1 MTMAGRS
8 LGPPQWEWIATARMV
23 SRQRPSTT
31 AVEGVL
37 DSLLTG
43 ADQAMVNAFT
53 SGFRVTQAQNAIGKC
68 LSDSAAAAAALESAQ
83 VVALGILVRE
93 QLEPAQFEAIY
104 RPFATVLPGPTYR
117 PAAPIDQQIA
127 GFLKRLPTLKGE
139 IEAEVSAVAKALSQP
154 PKAAGAASAA
164 PGAVSVMASPVGL
177 DPTANYTAAWKQVI
191 ATANQIGRTQ
201 AFRVMQDSAEQ
212 AAPHDGLGIVGFA
225 GVAAG
230 AIFMRDAIPIEKVL
244 LLYEPFAS
252 AFPYEAL
259 A

>member
-1 MTMAGRS
+1 MTIAGRA
-8 LGPPQWEWIATARMV
+8 LGPAQWEWIATARMV
-23 SRQRPSTT
+23 SRQRPST
-31 AVEGVL
+31 AQVEGVL
-37 DSLLTG
+37 DGLLSG

-53 SGFRVTQAQNAIGKC
+53 SGFRVTQAQGAISKC
-68 LSDSAAAAAALESAQ
+68 LSDSTAAAAALESTQ

-117 PAAPIDQQIA
+117 PPGPIDQQIV

-139 IEAEVSAVAKALSQP
+139 IEAEVSAVAKVLSQT
-154 PKAAGAASAA
+154 PKAPAPAA
-164 PGAVSVMASPVGL
+164 PGAVSVIATPAGL
-177 DPTANYTAAWKQVI
+177 DPAANYTAAWKQVI
-191 ATANQIGRTQ
+191 ATANQVGRTQ
-201 AFRVMQDSAEQ
+201 AFRAMQDSAEQ

-230 AIFMRDAIPIEKVL
+230 AIFMRDTLPIEKVL